1 MADKPFDDVEAD
13 AAAEGVEGIE
23 RGKEVALPRTV
34 QDLLNQRKTG
44 QQRTL
49 NDFVEAIHLSLW
61 EDATYQS
68 FLKAVYVEQA
78 VEGDLFCD
86 DIEAAR
92 MIRARALKDG
102 NEIVKR
108 EKLATI
114 RKALLVVL
122 RRYRIDRK
130 GRRGE

>member
-1 MADKPFDDVEAD
+1 MSGKPFADMEAD
-13 AAAEGVEGIE
+13 VAAEAIE
-23 RGKEVALPRTV
+23 PSKQVALPRTV

-44 QQRTL
+44 QHKTL

-61 EDATYQS
+61 EVPEYQGY
-68 FLKAVYVEQA
+68 LRAVYVEQA
-78 VEGDLFCD
+78 IEGDLFCD

-92 MIRARALKDG
+92 MIRERASKEGNAVVKD
-102 NEIVKR
+102 

>member
-23 RGKEVALPRTV
+23 RGNEVALPRTV

>member
-23 RGKEVALPRTV
+23 REKEVALPRTV